1 MLSQSQISTILETI
15 KKVNPTYVAVFGSY
29 ARSEQ
34 TASSDLDLLFDYEGN
49 INLLDI
55 IGVEQDLSES
65 LGIKVDLIS
74 RRSLN
79 PHLKDYI
86 QNDLVELF

>member
-55 IGVEQDLSES
+55 IGVEQDLSER

-86 QNDLVELF
+86 QNDLVELK

>member
-34 TASSDLDLLFDYEGN
+34 TANSDLDLLFDYEGN

>member
-65 LGIKVDLIS
+65 LGIKVDLVS

-86 QNDLVELF
+86 QNDLVELK

>member
-65 LGIKVDLIS
+65 LGIKVDLVS

-79 PHLKDYI
+79 PHIKDYI
-86 QNDLVELF
+86 QNDLVELK

>member
-86 QNDLVELF
+86 QNDLVKLF

>member
-15 KKVNPTYVAVFGSY
+15 KKVNPTYVAVFGTY

-34 TASSDLDLLFDYEGN
+34 TTSSDLDLLFDYEGN

-79 PHLKDYI
+79 PHLIDYI
-86 QNDLVELF
+86 QNDLVKLF